1 MTQAGGSSRCG
12 ESLWLFLLGLYR
24 LVKIS
29 IEGKKKG
36 EGHDLAYG
44 QALLGKGSRISEY
57 P

>member
-1 MTQAGGSSRCG
+1 MTQADGSSRCG
-12 ESLWLFLLGLYR
+12 ESPWPFLLGLYQ

-29 IEGKKKG
+29 IEGKKK
-36 EGHDLAYG
+36 EGIGSAYG